1 MNTGTTATGPPA
13 QPGPR
18 VPDAA
23 PGPVPGAAAP
33 GATTSGVGS
42 PPRPV
47 ADAGRL
53 GWLDALRG
61 FAALTVVWFHL
72 SPVVLGPE
80 RHLRIHHHIDLGKY
94 GVLLFFLV
102 SGYVIPMSLE
112 RHGSLRRF
120 WVGRLFRVYPA
131 YLVTIAVTGV
141 LAVAGLAGVRAS
153 LRADPVTAVLAHA
166 TMLLD
171 PLGLRGT
178 VRVFWTLS
186 YEMIFYLVVAG
197 LFAWR
202 LHRHSGWW
210 AAGLA
215 AVALVVGPRL
225 PDGLFAAD
233 PAGRRVTAAVLLV
246 LVAGVVVACLSGRR
260 RPAVAAGAA
269 GIGFVALPALDGHP
283 TAESTVAASW
293 QGLLMLAVMFAGT
306 VVFRA
311 QHGQL
316 GRWPAALAL
325 AAVGGGIVAA
335 HWAYLPGRT
344 AHLVWLTTV
353 AAVAVTFAAAYAVRR
368 RAVPHILAWLGTI
381 SYSLYLLHVVVLSQV
396 TRLMPDL
403 AARPAP
409 LRILAGAAFL
419 LLALGVAAV
428 SQRMV
433 ERPGQALGR
442 RLLRVLDGPP
452 GPARSVPI
460 TTERAAPRTR
470 RRQDTRRSV

>member
-1 MNTGTTATGPPA
+1 MNTGTTAAGLPGSRAPDTDSGPA
-13 QPGPR
+13 
-18 VPDAA
+18 
-23 PGPVPGAAAP
+23 PGAAAP
-33 GATTSGVGS
+33 RAENPPGPAGGA
-42 PPRPV
+42 
-47 ADAGRL
+47 ARL

-72 SPVVLGPE
+72 SPVVLGPG

-131 YLVTIAVTGV
+131 YLVTVAVTGI
-141 LAVAGLAGVRAS
+141 LALAGLGGVRAS

-166 TMLLD
+166 SMLLD

-215 AVALVVGPRL
+215 VVALVAGPRL
-225 PDGLFAAD
+225 PDGMFAAD

-246 LVAGVVVACLSGRR
+246 AVAAVVAAGLSGRR
-260 RPAVAAGAA
+260 RLAVAAGTA
-269 GIGFVALPALDGHP
+269 GIAFLILPAIDGHP
-283 TAESTVAASW
+283 TADSTVVASW
-293 QGLLMLAVMFAGT
+293 QGLLLLAVMFSGT

-325 AAVGGGIVAA
+325 AAVGGGTVAA
-335 HWAYLPGRT
+335 HWAHLPGRT

-353 AAVAVTFAAAYAVRR
+353 AAVAATFAVAYAMRR
-368 RAVPHILAWLGTI
+368 RAVPRILAWLGTI
-381 SYSLYLLHVVVLSQV
+381 SYSLYLLHVVVLGQV

-403 AARPAP
+403 ASRPAP
-409 LRILAGAAFL
+409 LRVVAGGAFL

-428 SQRMV
+428 SQRLV

-442 RLLRVLDGPP
+442 RLLRALEGAP

-470 RRQDTRRSV
+470 RRQETRRSV

>member
-1 MNTGTTATGPPA
+1 MTVETAASGRSPGSTTGPAPGTHPGSSGPGSSGPGS
-13 QPGPR
+13 PGP
-18 VPDAA
+18 DS
-23 PGPVPGAAAP
+23 PGSAGA
-33 GATTSGVGS
+33 
-42 PPRPV
+42 
-47 ADAGRL
+47 RL

-131 YLVTIAVTGV
+131 YLATIAVTGV
-141 LAVAGLAGVRAS
+141 LVVAGLGGLRAS

-166 TMLLD
+166 TMLMD

-215 AVALVVGPRL
+215 AVALMAGPRL

-233 PAGRRVTAAVLLV
+233 PGGRRITAAVLLV
-246 LVAGVVVACLSGRR
+246 LVAGVVAACLSGRR
-260 RPAVAAGAA
+260 RLTLAAGTA
-269 GIGFVALPALDGHP
+269 GICFLALPALDGHP
-283 TAESTVAASW
+283 SADSTVAASW
-293 QGLLMLAVMFAGT
+293 QGLLLLAVMFAGT

-316 GRWPAALAL
+316 GRWPAASAL
-325 AAVGGGIVAA
+325 AAVGGGTVAA
-335 HWAYLPGRT
+335 HAVYLPGRST
-344 AHLVWLTTV
+344 EVWLTTV
-353 AAVAVTFAAAYAVRR
+353 AAVAATFAVAYALRR
-368 RAVPHILAWLGTI
+368 RAVPRIFAWLGTI
-381 SYSLYLLHVVVLSQV
+381 SYSLYLLHVVVLGQV
-396 TRLMPDL
+396 VRFVPDL
-403 AARPAP
+403 AHRPAP
-409 LRILAGAAFL
+409 QRCLVGAVFL

-428 SQRMV
+428 SQRVV

-442 RLLRVLDGPP
+442 RLLRALEGAPGPP
-452 GPARSVPI
+452 RSVPF